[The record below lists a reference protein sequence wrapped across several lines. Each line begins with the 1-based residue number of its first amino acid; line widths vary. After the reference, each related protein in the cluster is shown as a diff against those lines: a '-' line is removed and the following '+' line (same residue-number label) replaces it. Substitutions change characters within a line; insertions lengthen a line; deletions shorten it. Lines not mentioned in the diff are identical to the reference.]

1 MATIEERLLALED
14 RQAIYQVVCGYGY
27 SVDGCNAESVGD
39 RYVEDGVYAVG
50 DMPSWV
56 GRDAIAAITRDA
68 GHLKLVGAGCAHMS
82 SLPFVVIE
90 GDRAVATCHTMVPM
104 HGESGFFSAG
114 SAPRGSNCCGRPMAH
129 GGSSTARTTCSM
141 ASLKAP
147 HCWGVS
153 TKDRTAAEIHH
164 GHSARRHHA
173 GLVSDASGR
182 DRNATPA

>member
-104 HGESGFFSAG
+104 HGESGFFIGRLSASRIELLREADG
-114 SAPRGSNCCGRPMAH
+114 AWRIVHRQNYMLDGKPEGPALLGRLNE
-129 GGSSTARTTCSM
+129 G
-141 ASLKAP
+141 P
-147 HCWGVS
+147 H
-153 TKDRTAAEIHH
+153 
-164 GHSARRHHA
+164 RR
-173 GLVSDASGR
+173 
-182 DRNATPA
+182 